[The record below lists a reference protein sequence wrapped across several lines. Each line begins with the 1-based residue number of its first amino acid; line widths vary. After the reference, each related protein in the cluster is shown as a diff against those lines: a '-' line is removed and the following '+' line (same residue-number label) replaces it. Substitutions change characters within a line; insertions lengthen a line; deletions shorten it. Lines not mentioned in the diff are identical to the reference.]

1 MNDHPIRNGLKIAVS
16 YALFYTGLLH
26 VLTRSFVRR
35 GLLIFNYHGFSTFA
49 NDYWD
54 FGSLYTSGYGRNF
67 EKQVRY
73 FERHFRKLTDFS
85 LTGTSGGRPA
95 YLLTFDDGY
104 RDNFEIALPVLVKHA
119 VPSIF
124 FIATG
129 AIGTDRLLWYDA
141 VRRRYESIRPRG
153 RWAAARLKRK
163 CKEELEQ
170 LKRIAGHDG
179 QPMMPIPPGPSPRL
193 MMNWD
198 EVRGAEA
205 SGVLIGAHTGTHP
218 ILSRLSSD
226 SQRREIQTS
235 LETIKR
241 ETGRCPEFFSYPEGD
256 AASFDDETVRILK
269 ETGVSFA
276 VTTEQGLNDVPE
288 AAPYLL
294 KRTGLNPSDPVPVV
308 ALKIALIGLKK
319 RRRPQGSRGRTAQ
332 VQSKVRQYGFR
343 NAAKR
348 ACKAALRIIGF
359 HIETYWILNRG
370 LDSPV
375 EAPDP
380 VSGLI
385 VKQLSLGDFEASPF
399 FREFLPEKKDLIER
413 RFSSPEYQAFG
424 AERDGELVYTTWI
437 ATDSLRIEAIHF
449 EQELEPGEAVLLDSL
464 TLPKA
469 RGLGIHTYMSWYR
482 LERLRDRGI
491 RRAFVAVL
499 AENRPALKALRKV
512 GFETREKLTWLKWGR
527 LNKIFRRRVSPQQ
540 GGRGIGAPP
549 GPRPIE

>member
-1 MNDHPIRNGLKIAVS
+1 MNDHLIRNLLKIAAAS
-16 YALFYTGLLH
+16 ALYYTGLLQA
-26 VLTRSFVRR
+26 LTRLFVRG

-54 FGSLYTSGYGRNF
+54 FGSLDTPGYGGNF

-73 FERHFRKLTDFS
+73 FEKHFRKLKDFD
-85 LTGTSGGRPA
+85 LTGISGGRPA

-104 RDNFEIALPVLVKHA
+104 KDNIEIALPVLVKHA
-119 VPSIF
+119 VPGIF

-129 AIGTDRLLWYDA
+129 AVGTGRLLWYDA
-141 VRRRYESIRPRG
+141 VRRRYESMRPRG
-153 RWAAARLKRK
+153 RRAAARLKRR
-163 CKEELEQ
+163 CKTELER
-170 LKRIAGHDG
+170 LKRISGRDG
-179 QPMMPIPPGPSPRL
+179 QWTMPVTPETSPRL

-205 SGVLIGAHTGTHP
+205 AGVLIGAHTSSHP

-226 SQRREIQTS
+226 SQRREIRTS
-235 LETIKR
+235 LETIER
-241 ETGRCPEFFSYPEGD
+241 ETGRRPEFFSYPEGD
-256 AASFDDETVRILK
+256 AASFNDETVRLLK
-269 ETGVSFA
+269 EAGVSFA
-276 VTTEQGLNDVPE
+276 VTTEPGLNDSPA

-294 KRTGLNPSDPVPVV
+294 RRTGLNPSDPVPVV
-308 ALKIALIGLKK
+308 ALKVALTGLKK
-319 RRRPQGSRGRTAQ
+319 RRQSQGPGRTAQ
-332 VQSKVRQYGFR
+332 VRPKVRQYGYR

-370 LDSPV
+370 LDSPA

-380 VSGLI
+380 VSGLV
-385 VKQLSLGDFEASPF
+385 VKRLSREDFEASPF
-399 FREFLPEKKDLIER
+399 FRQFPPEKRDLITS
-413 RFSSPEYQAFG
+413 RFSRPEYQAFG
-424 AERDGELVYTTWI
+424 AERDGELVYMTWI

-449 EQELEPGEAVLLDSL
+449 EQELKPGEAVLLDSL
-464 TLPKA
+464 ALPKA

-482 LERLRDRGI
+482 LERLRDKGI

-527 LNKIFRRRVSPQQ
+527 LDRIFRTRESRR
-540 GGRGIGAPP
+540 
-549 GPRPIE
+549 

>member
-1 MNDHPIRNGLKIAVS
+1 MNDHLIRNLLKIVAAS
-16 YALFYTGLLH
+16 ALYYTGLLQA
-26 VLTRSFVRR
+26 LTRLFVRR

-54 FGSLYTSGYGRNF
+54 FGSLFTSGYGGNF

-85 LTGTSGGRPA
+85 LTGTSAGRPA

-104 RDNFEIALPVLVKHA
+104 KDNFEIALPVLVKHA

-124 FIATG
+124 FVATG
-129 AIGTDRLLWYDA
+129 AIGTDHLLWYDA
-141 VRRRYESIRPRG
+141 VRRRYDSMRPRG
-153 RWAAARLKRK
+153 RWAAARLKRR
-163 CKEELEQ
+163 CKAELEQ

-179 QPMMPIPPGPSPRL
+179 RPMMPIPPETSPRL

-205 SGVLIGAHTGTHP
+205 AGVLIGAHTSTHP

-256 AASFDDETVRILK
+256 ATSFDDETVRILK

-276 VTTEQGLNDVPE
+276 VTTEPGLNDCPA
-288 AAPYLL
+288 AAPYSL

-319 RRRPQGSRGRTAQ
+319 RRRPQGSGRTAQ
-332 VQSKVRQYGFR
+332 VRPKVRQYGYW

-348 ACKAALRIIGF
+348 ASKAALRIIGF
-359 HIETYWILNRG
+359 HIETYWILDRG

-380 VSGLI
+380 VSGLV
-385 VKQLSLGDFEASPF
+385 VKRLSYEDFEASPF
-399 FREFLPEKKDLIER
+399 FREFPPEKKDLIKS
-413 RFSSPEYQAFG
+413 RFSRPEYQAFG
-424 AERDGELVYTTWI
+424 AERDGELVYMTWI

-449 EQELEPGEAVLLDSL
+449 EQELKPGEAVLLDSL
-464 TLPKA
+464 ALPKA

-482 LERLRDRGI
+482 LERLRDKGI

-499 AENRPALKALRKV
+499 AENRPALKALLKV

-527 LNKIFRRRVSPQQ
+527 LNKIFRTRVSRQS
-540 GGRGIGAPP
+540 GGRRIGAPP
-549 GPRPIE
+549 GPGPIE

>member
-1 MNDHPIRNGLKIAVS
+1 MNDHLIRNLLKIVVA
-16 YALFYTGLLH
+16 YALYYTGLLQA
-26 VLTRSFVRR
+26 LTKLFVRR

-54 FGSLYTSGYGRNF
+54 FGSLDTSGYGGNF

-73 FERHFRKLTDFS
+73 FEKHFRKLTDFN

-95 YLLTFDDGY
+95 FILTFDDGY
-104 RDNFEIALPVLVKHA
+104 KDNVEIALPVLVKHA

-141 VRRRYESIRPRG
+141 VRRRYESKIPGG
-153 RWAAARLKRK
+153 RWAAARLKRR
-163 CKEELEQ
+163 CKVELEQ

-179 QPMMPIPPGPSPRL
+179 QRMMDISPETPPRL

-205 SGVLIGAHTGTHP
+205 AGVLIGAHTSTHP

-256 AASFDDETVRILK
+256 AASFNEETVRILK

-276 VTTEQGLNDVPE
+276 VTTEEGLNGSPE

-308 ALKIALIGLKK
+308 ALKIARIGL
-319 RRRPQGSRGRTAQ
+319 RTQRRPQGLKGRTAQ
-332 VQSKVRQYGFR
+332 LLPKVRQYGYR

-348 ACKAALRIIGF
+348 ACKAALRLIGF
-359 HIETYWILNRG
+359 HIETYWILNSD
-370 LDSPV
+370 LDSPI
-375 EAPDP
+375 EAPAP
-380 VSGLI
+380 VSGLV
-385 VKQLSLGDFEASPF
+385 VKPLSYEDFEASPF
-399 FREFLPEKKDLIER
+399 FREFSPEKRDLVKR
-413 RFSSPEYQAFG
+413 RFSRPEYQAFG
-424 AERDGELVYTTWI
+424 AEQDGELVYMTWI
-437 ATDSLRIEAIHF
+437 ATDSFCIEAIHF
-449 EQELEPGEAVLLDSL
+449 EQKLSQGEGVLLDSVA
-464 TLPKA
+464 LPKA

-482 LERLRDRGI
+482 LERLKDRGI

-499 AENRPALKALRKV
+499 AENRPALKALLKV
-512 GFETREKLTWLKWGR
+512 GFETREKLTWLKWGP
-527 LNKIFRRRVSPQQ
+527 LNRNFRTCLS
-540 GGRGIGAPP
+540 
-549 GPRPIE
+549 RP